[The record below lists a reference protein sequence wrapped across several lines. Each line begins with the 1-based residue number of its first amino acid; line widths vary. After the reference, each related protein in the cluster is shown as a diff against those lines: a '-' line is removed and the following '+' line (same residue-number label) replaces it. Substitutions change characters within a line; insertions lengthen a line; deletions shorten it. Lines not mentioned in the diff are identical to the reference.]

1 MLLTG
6 ENHAPFSIEIG
17 STKQQHTLEPQ
28 LKEAPNM

>member
-1 MLLTG
+1 MQLTR
-6 ENHAPFSIEIG
+6 EHHAPFLIEIG